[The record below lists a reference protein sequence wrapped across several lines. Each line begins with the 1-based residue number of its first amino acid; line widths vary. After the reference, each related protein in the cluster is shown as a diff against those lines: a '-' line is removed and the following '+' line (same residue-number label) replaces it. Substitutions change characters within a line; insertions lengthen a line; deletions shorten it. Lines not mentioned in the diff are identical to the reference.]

1 MAVTV
6 TGKGVSESTQPLLQ
20 MGCPVFPKFLSSL
33 ASEATKMISRELRT
47 LRRGQRPVAVLMS
60 AGFLERKFCWG
71 LKLGGGGGRGGGGL
85 VQMVQF
91 PILSRRGTFPY
102 HALIFET

>member
-20 MGCPVFPKFLSSL
+20 MGSPSFPKFLSSL

-47 LRRGQRPVAVLMS
+47 LRRRQRPVAVLVW
-60 AGFLERKFCWG
+60 ARVFGEEVLLGVKV
-71 LKLGGGGGRGGGGL
+71 GGGVGGL
-85 VQMVQF
+85 
-91 PILSRRGTFPY
+91 STNG
-102 HALIFET
+102 